1 MLYLSKCFKNRSSC
15 TILQVTKKLGGNT
28 AGTASWARNVGNE
41 HGHVLSSV
49 LTDSEGDGLGDMV
62 TGLVESYRKS
72 NVPPP
77 KLLYVDRDCCSTK
90 LKSHFHELS
99 NLVVRLDVWYFM
111 RRFAAGCYSESH
123 ALYAT
128 FMSRLSACVFEWD
141 TKDLQRLYAAKR
153 GQLSARGVWRK
164 RKEDVA
170 MHITKKELAFHCK
183 RRIRGVEETTRL
195 IEDLIDSFSSDKGKD
210 TMSIPLLNKTSIQQ
224 IW

>member
-62 TGLVESYRKS
+62 TGLVERYRKS

-99 NLVVRLDVWYFM
+99 NLVVRLDVWHFM
-111 RRFAAGCYSESH
+111 RRFAAGCCSESH

-153 GQLSARGVWRK
+153 GQLSASGVWRK

-170 MHITKKELAFHCK
+170 MHITKKELALHCK
-183 RRIRGVEETTRL
+183 RAMGSGGNNSSHQRSNRL
-195 IEDLIDSFSSDKGKD
+195 VFF
-210 TMSIPLLNKTSIQQ
+210 
-224 IW
+224 